1 MHNEVWQ
8 LLARL
13 KPDPELAE
21 MPNELLLIILE
32 YINCKPDLAA
42 LRLVSRHFSELV
54 PQYLYRDVDL
64 ARPRGQV
71 LTRMNSL
78 LCGSK
83 NLRHVETLRTGQCGN
98 LETMA
103 FNAVL
108 LKLPMKRKL
117 SIQFEYENSDVK
129 GLISALTKIRGLESL
144 RVRVEGREGI
154 RPMQRSLAHAV
165 KRHKERL
172 REIMI
177 EDRPS
182 LPHVLFGDDLLETIK
197 TFENLCRLALPEE
210 YFQSVEQFRDLVAS
224 LPSLVALRIQQRHQ
238 KARFVGFGA
247 HNLVNNIPAASPC
260 GYFCYVVSSL
270 CTRTAVGFVRRGQG
284 LMRIERFSSRMLST
298 SWEEFEKSTWTE
310 IGDEYAEYLFS
321 SFWPWK
327 PNRDGY
333 NAKFFLQ
340 EPKGEQTWNRGEVKL
355 LFTTQVGSTWDESG
369 FLEEVEGEGTGDGGK
384 IFLQWMEMLWLSGS
398 IVLCT

>member
-1 MHNEVWQ
+1 MSRNMTGAAMPNEVWQ

-21 MPNELLLIILE
+21 MPNELLSIILE
-32 YINCKPDLAA
+32 YINRKPDLAA

-64 ARPRGQV
+64 ARPSGQV

-78 LCGSK
+78 LCGSR

-117 SIQFEYENSDVK
+117 SIQFEYENSDAK
-129 GLISALTKIRGLESL
+129 GLISALAKIRGLESL

-165 KRHKERL
+165 KRHKETL
-172 REIMI
+172 KEIMI

-182 LPHVLFGDDLLETIK
+182 LPLVLFGDDLLGTIK
-197 TFENLCRLALPEE
+197 TCKNLCRLALPEE
-210 YFQSVEQFRDLVAS
+210 YFQSVEQFRDMVAS
-224 LPSLVALRIQQRHQ
+224 LPSLVALRIQQRYQ
-238 KARFVGFGA
+238 KERFFGFGA
-247 HNLVNNIPAASPC
+247 HHLLNNIPAASPC
-260 GYFCYVVSSL
+260 EYFCHVVSSI
-270 CTRTAVGFVRRGQG
+270 CTRKAVGFVRRGQG
-284 LMRIERFSSRMLST
+284 LMRIEKIRSKMLST

-310 IGDEYAEYLFS
+310 FGDEYAEYLFL
-321 SFWPWK
+321 SFWP
-327 PNRDGY
+327 
-333 NAKFFLQ
+333 
-340 EPKGEQTWNRGEVKL
+340 
-355 LFTTQVGSTWDESG
+355 
-369 FLEEVEGEGTGDGGK
+369 
-384 IFLQWMEMLWLSGS
+384 
-398 IVLCT
+398 